1 VYESVREEYENHI
14 PVYLNRITYLQQQ
27 LGTAQNETDK
37 NGFNDE
43 IIDLCKV
50 AIDKIDQNELL
61 RYFGEKY
68 HESEENK
75 KDYEN
80 QKSWIIDL
88 LCNQGTALIDRHTDL
103 NKSDDLTT
111 TTVRSSSLSNE
122 LKSIYRSIQK
132 WIDITDEKV
141 N

>member
-1 VYESVREEYENHI
+1 M
-14 PVYLNRITYLQQQ
+14 QQQ
-27 LGTAQNETDK
+27 LATVQNETDK
-37 NGFNDE
+37 NSSNDE

-50 AIDKIDQNELL
+50 ALDKIDQNELL

-80 QKSWIIDL
+80 QKNWIIDL
-88 LCNQGTALIDRHTDL
+88 LCNQGVALIDRNTL
-103 NKSDDLTT
+103 NKVDDSTSLSS
-111 TTVRSSSLSNE
+111 VSMSSSVSNE
-122 LKSIYRSIQK
+122 LKTIYRSIQK

-141 N
+141 NE